1 MEVLKI
7 KMDVEKPSSGSITES
22 PKICDIRGAFTITLL
37 RVLLYKLFYLTLLLD
52 FNTYAVIAYCTF

>member
-22 PKICDIRGAFTITLL
+22 PKICLKRLKPTTVKG
-37 RVLLYKLFYLTLLLD
+37 
-52 FNTYAVIAYCTF
+52 